1 MSIQVKINFSQEPFI
16 MNFLLLTLT
25 HNSLHIQEKME
36 NTLIS
41 EHMFPFSDFEF
52 PETAVTLAAQIKEHF
67 PLATGAVFNTVV
79 PDFYS
84 ENIKVTP
91 LNVGVESLIKHFSE
105 LLNLP
110 ILSVSELEAATDLA
124 ATFKEKKEYLTWN
137 LDYFGYTPGKEE
149 YSVESLLTIGN
160 GFMGLRGT
168 VPEMTL
174 SKESYPATYIA
185 GLYNEEKS
193 EVAGQIVENED
204 FVNTPNNQYISIK
217 VEGSNE
223 WLTLEKAT
231 LRYLHRNLDLKTGL
245 FSSHMIIEDS
255 QQHQVK
261 ITAKKI
267 VNMAKKNN
275 YSIQYSI
282 NPLNF
287 SKNITVKTI
296 TDGSIYNFNVE
307 RYRNLTAK
315 HFHVTQLLAEK
326 NNTMIEVQ
334 TNHSKINVQQVARI
348 TGDFFEADSIKNSI
362 GKEII
367 EQEITFYA
375 EQNKMYTFE
384 KHVQVKASIAKEN
397 WETALLPATSFD
409 SELGESKH
417 AWASLWEKSDIQV
430 TGDLMS
436 QKLLRIHTYHLLVSA
451 SPFNNNDLD
460 VSVTAR
466 GLHGE
471 AYRGHIFWDE
481 IFILP
486 FYILH
491 FPETAKQLLMYR
503 YNRLGKAKENA
514 RESNYAGAM
523 YPWQSGLDGS
533 EDTQKL
539 HLNPLNGQWGE
550 DHSVLQRHVSLAI
563 AYNVWMYWNNSGD
576 DLFIKEYGAEML
588 VEIANFWRSA
598 ATLDET
604 TNRYYIDKVMG
615 PDEFHEAYPE
625 STESGLRNNAYTN
638 LMVVWLFE
646 ELENI
651 LSLLNTQEQTELF
664 NKTGITQENLK
675 KMEDIRKRLSI
686 EINEDGI
693 IAQYEGYFDLKEIDW
708 EKAKEQYGN
717 IYRMDRIL
725 KAEGQSP
732 DDYKVS
738 KQADTLMLFY
748 NLNKEKIDEILAEL
762 GYDLPADYLEKN
774 LLYYLNRT
782 SHGSTLSRIVHAQ
795 LAEEV
800 AFHDLSWKLYQEAL
814 HSDYQD
820 IQGGTTAEGI
830 HTGVMA
836 ATIYVTLTT
845 YAGIDIKKNHLTI
858 QPNLPKNWT
867 DMTFNIDHKG
877 IHYNLIVSKN
887 AVQVCPSQDT
897 TVIIQK
903 QPYQLIA
910 HKVTTINY

>member
-1 MSIQVKINFSQEPFI
+1 
-16 MNFLLLTLT
+16 MNFLFLTLT
-25 HNSLHIQEKME
+25 QNSLHIQEKKQD
-36 NTLIS
+36 NLLS
-41 EHMFPFSDFEF
+41 EYTIPFSDFEF
-52 PETAVTLAAQIKEHF
+52 PKTAEILATQIKEQF
-67 PLATGAVFNTVV
+67 PSVTGAVFNDVA
-79 PDFYS
+79 PEFYS
-84 ENIKVTP
+84 QHTQITA
-91 LNVGVESLIKHFSE
+91 LNVGIENIIKHFSE

-110 ILSVSELEAATDLA
+110 ILTVSELDTAKDLA
-124 ATFKEKKEYLTWN
+124 AAFKEKSDYLTWN

-168 VPEMTL
+168 IPEMTL
-174 SKESYPATYIA
+174 SKEHYPATYIA

-204 FVNTPNNQYISIK
+204 FVNTPNNQFVRIK
-217 VEGSNE
+217 VDGTDE
-223 WLTLEKAT
+223 WLTLEKAS
-231 LRYLHRNLDLKTGL
+231 LHYLHRNLDLKTGL
-245 FSSHMIIEDS
+245 FSSHMILEDS
-255 QQHQVK
+255 HQHQVK
-261 ITAKKI
+261 ITAQKI

-275 YSIQYSI
+275 YSIKYSI
-282 NPLNF
+282 KPLNF
-287 SKNITVKTI
+287 SKNITVKTT
-296 TDGSIYNFNVE
+296 TDGSVYNFNVE

-315 HFHVTQLLAEK
+315 HFHITQLLAEK
-326 NNTMIEVQ
+326 NTSMIEVQ
-334 TNHSKINVQQVARI
+334 TNQSKINVQQMATI
-348 TGDFFEADSIKNSI
+348 TGDFFDADAIKNSI
-362 GKEII
+362 GEERI

-375 EQNKMYTFE
+375 EQYKTYTFE
-384 KHVQVKASIAKEN
+384 KQVQVKASIAEEN
-397 WETALLPATSFD
+397 WQTTLLPAASFD
-409 SELGESKH
+409 SEFNESKQ
-417 AWASLWEKSDIQV
+417 AWETLWKKSDVQI

-514 RESNYAGAM
+514 CESNYAGAM

-539 HLNPLNGQWGE
+539 HLNPLNGEWGE
-550 DHSVLQRHVSLAI
+550 DHSILQRHVSLAI
-563 AYNVWMYWNNSGD
+563 AYNVWMYWNNSRD
-576 DLFIKEYGAEML
+576 DRFIKEYGAEML

-598 ATLDET
+598 TTFDDT

-615 PDEFHEAYPE
+615 PDEFHEAYPD
-625 STESGLRNNAYTN
+625 SLESGLKNNAYTN

-646 ELENI
+646 ELETI
-651 LSLLNTQEQTELF
+651 LSLLDTQEQAELF
-664 NKTGITQENLK
+664 NKTGVTSENLK
-675 KMEDIRKRLSI
+675 EMEAIRKRLSI
-686 EINEDGI
+686 EVNEDGI

-708 EKAKEQYGN
+708 EKAKEKYGN

-748 NLNKEKIDEILAEL
+748 NLNKEKIDEILEEL
-762 GYDLPADYLEKN
+762 DYDLPADYLEKN

-795 LAEEV
+795 LAEQV

-814 HSDYQD
+814 YSDYQD

-845 YAGIDIKKNHLTI
+845 YAGIDIKKNRLTI

-867 DMTFNIDHKG
+867 EMAFNIDHKG
-877 IHYNLIVSKN
+877 IHYNLFITNNTVH
-887 AVQVCPSQDT
+887 VCPSQDT
-897 TVIIQK
+897 TVIVQN
-903 QPYQLIA
+903 QPHQLRA
-910 HKVTTINY
+910 DKVTMINY

>member
-1 MSIQVKINFSQEPFI
+1 M
-16 MNFLLLTLT
+16 
-25 HNSLHIQEKME
+25 LHIQEKQE
-36 NTLIS
+36 QQLIS
-41 EHMFPFSDFEF
+41 EHSFPFKDFQF
-52 PETAVTLAAQIKEHF
+52 PTTADMLATQIKEQF
-67 PLATGAVFNTVV
+67 PTAKGAVFNEIPTS
-79 PDFYS
+79 FYT
-84 ENIKVTP
+84 ENTQITS
-91 LNVGVESLIKHFSE
+91 LNAGRESLIKYFSE
-105 LLNLP
+105 LLNFP
-110 ILSVSELEAATDLA
+110 IITSSELNTATDLTTA
-124 ATFKEKKEYLTWN
+124 FNEKTDYLTWN
-137 LDYFGYTPGKEE
+137 LDYFGYTSGKEE

-168 VPEMTL
+168 TPEMTL
-174 SKESYPATYIA
+174 SKEHYPATYIA

-204 FVNTPNNQYISIK
+204 FVNTPNSQYISIQ
-217 VEGSNE
+217 VEGTNE
-223 WLTLEKAT
+223 WLTLEKST
-231 LRYLHRNLDLKTGL
+231 LHYLHRNLNLKTGL
-245 FSSHMIIEDS
+245 FTAQMIVEDT
-255 QQHQVK
+255 QQHQLK
-261 ITAKKI
+261 IIAYKI
-267 VNMAKKNN
+267 VNMAQMNN
-275 YSIQYSI
+275 YSIKYLIQ
-282 NPLNF
+282 PLNF
-287 SKNITVKTI
+287 SKNITVKTT
-296 TDGSIYNFNVE
+296 TDGSVYNFNVE

-326 NNTMIEVQ
+326 NKTMIEVQ
-334 TNHSKINVQQVARI
+334 TNQSHINIQQTTNI
-348 TGDFFEADSIKNSI
+348 TGDFFENSSVKNSI
-362 GKEII
+362 GTEII
-367 EQEITFYA
+367 EQEVTFYA
-375 EQNKMYTFE
+375 EQNNIYTLE
-384 KHVQVKASIAKEN
+384 KHVQVKASIAKNN
-397 WETALLPATSFD
+397 WENPSSTAISFET
-409 SELGESKH
+409 ELTESKT
-417 AWASLWEKSDIQV
+417 AWETLWKKSDIQV

-451 SPFNNNDLD
+451 SPFSNNELD

-491 FPETAKQLLMYR
+491 FPKTAKQLLMYR
-503 YNRLGKAKENA
+503 YNRLNKAKENA
-514 RESNYAGAM
+514 RESGYEGAM
-523 YPWQSGLDGS
+523 YPWQSSLDGS

-539 HLNPLNGQWGE
+539 HLNPLNGEWGE
-550 DHSVLQRHVSLAI
+550 DHSILQRHVSLAI
-563 AYNVWMYWNNSGD
+563 AYNIWMYWNNSGD

-588 VEIANFWRSA
+588 LEIANFWRSA
-598 ATLDET
+598 ATFDET

-615 PDEFHEAYPE
+615 PDEFHEAYPD
-625 STESGLRNNAYTN
+625 STESGLKNNAYTN

-646 ELENI
+646 ELETI
-651 LSLLNTQEQTELF
+651 LSLLNTQEQAKLF
-664 NKTGITQENLK
+664 NKTEITAENLE
-675 KMEDIRKRLSI
+675 KMNDIRKHLSI
-686 EINEDGI
+686 EVNEDGI

-708 EKAKEQYGN
+708 EHAKEKYGN

-748 NLNKEKIDEILAEL
+748 NLSKEKIDEILEEL
-762 GYDLPADYLEKN
+762 GYDLPEDYLERN

-814 HSDYQD
+814 YSDYQD

-845 YAGIDIKKNHLTI
+845 YAGIDIKQNYLTI
-858 QPNLPKNWT
+858 KPNLPKNWS
-867 DMTFNIDHKG
+867 DITFNIDHKG
-877 IHYNLIVSKN
+877 IHYLVTVSKN
-887 AVQVCPSQDT
+887 SVQICPSKKA
-897 TVIIQK
+897 TVIVKDQS
-903 QPYQLIA
+903 YQLTA
-910 HKVTTINY
+910 DENTIITY

>member
-1 MSIQVKINFSQEPFI
+1 
-16 MNFLLLTLT
+16 MNFLSLTLKPNAL
-25 HNSLHIQEKME
+25 HVQAKDQQHSLLEQ
-36 NTLIS
+36 TLA
-41 EHMFPFSDFEF
+41 FSDFKF
-52 PETAVTLAAQIKEHF
+52 PQTGEVLAAQIKEKF
-67 PLATGAVFNTVV
+67 PTVAGAIFNAIT
-79 PDFYS
+79 PEFYT
-84 ENIKVTP
+84 ENKQISP
-91 LNVGVESLIKHFSE
+91 LNAGLENLTKQFSE
-105 LLNLP
+105 LLNIP
-110 ILSVSELEAATDLA
+110 ILTASQVSQETDLVA
-124 ATFKEKKEYLTWN
+124 AFKKKADYLTWN

-168 VPEMTL
+168 IPEMTL
-174 SKESYPATYIA
+174 SKDHYPATYVA
-185 GLYNEEKS
+185 GLYNEETS

-204 FVNTPNNQYISIK
+204 FVNTPNNQYFSIQ
-217 VEGSNE
+217 VAGTDE
-223 WLTLEKAT
+223 WLHLETAT
-231 LRYLHRNLDLKTGL
+231 LHYLHRNLDLKTGL
-245 FSSHMIIEDS
+245 FTSHMIIEDS
-255 QQHQVK
+255 HQHQLK
-261 ITAKKI
+261 ITAQKI
-267 VNMAKKNN
+267 VNMAQKNHYSIR
-275 YSIQYSI
+275 YSIQ
-282 NPLNF
+282 PLNF
-287 SKNITVKTI
+287 SKKIIVKTT
-296 TDGSIYNFNVE
+296 TDGSVYNYNVE

-315 HFHVTQLLAEK
+315 HFHITQLLAEK
-326 NNTMIEVQ
+326 NKSMIEIE
-334 TNHSKINVQQVARI
+334 TNQSKINVRQIATI
-348 TGDFFEADSIKNSI
+348 TGDFFDTAAIKNTI
-362 GKEII
+362 CKESI
-367 EQEITFYA
+367 EQTIPFTAKENNI
-375 EQNKMYTFE
+375 YTLE
-384 KHVQVKASIAKEN
+384 KHVQLTASIAEQSWKN
-397 WETALLPATSFD
+397 PPSLATSFD
-409 SELGESKH
+409 REFAESKS
-417 AWASLWEKSDIQV
+417 AWETLWKKSDIQISE
-430 TGDLMS
+430 DLMS
-436 QKLLRIHTYHLLVSA
+436 QKLLRIHAYHLLVSA

-514 RESNYAGAM
+514 RDNHYEGAM

-539 HLNPLNGQWGE
+539 HLNPLNGEWGE

-576 DLFIKEYGAEML
+576 DCFIKEYGAEML
-588 VEIANFWRSA
+588 LEIANFWRSA
-598 ATLDET
+598 ATWDET
-604 TNRYYIDKVMG
+604 TQRYSIANVMG
-615 PDEFHEAYPE
+615 PDEFHEAYPN
-625 STESGLRNNAYTN
+625 STESGLKNNAYTN

-651 LSLLNTQEQTELF
+651 LSLLNTQEKTELF
-664 NKTGITQENLK
+664 SKTGITQEILK
-675 KMEDIRKRLSI
+675 QMNDIRKRLSI
-686 EINEDGI
+686 EVNDEGI

-708 EKAKEQYGN
+708 EQAKEKYGN

-748 NLNKEKIDEILAEL
+748 NLNKEKIDEILEEL
-762 GYDLPADYLEKN
+762 GYDLPEDYLEKN

-814 HSDYQD
+814 YSDYQD

-845 YAGIDIKKNHLTI
+845 YAGVDIKKQQLTI
-858 QPNLPKNWT
+858 QPNLPKKWT
-867 DMTFNIDHKG
+867 DMRFNLDHKG
-877 IHYNLIVSKN
+877 VHYQLTISKN
-887 AVQVCPSQDT
+887 TVQICSSQGT
-897 TVIIQK
+897 TVMVK
-903 QPYQLIA
+903 NHPYQLTA
-910 HKVTTINY
+910 DEEKVITY

>member
-1 MSIQVKINFSQEPFI
+1 
-16 MNFLLLTLT
+16 MNFLVLSLTQDALY
-25 HNSLHIQEKME
+25 IQEKE
-36 NTLIS
+36 QSNLIS
-41 EHMFPFSDFEF
+41 EQAISFSDFEF
-52 PETAVTLAAQIKEHF
+52 PKTAETLATQIKEEF
-67 PLATGAVFNTVV
+67 PTARGAIFNDIS
-79 PDFYS
+79 PDFYKK
-84 ENIKVTP
+84 NKQANP
-91 LNVGVESLIKHFSE
+91 LNVGLDTLIKYFSE
-105 LLNLP
+105 RLNFP
-110 ILSVSELEAATDLA
+110 ILTASELEESKDLA
-124 ATFKEKKEYLTWN
+124 TAFTKKMEYSTWN

-168 VPEMTL
+168 VPEMSL
-174 SKESYPATYIA
+174 SKNHYPATYIA

-204 FVNTPNNQYISIK
+204 FVNTPNNQYISIQ
-217 VEGSNE
+217 VEGTDE
-223 WLTLEKAT
+223 WLTLEKST
-231 LRYLHRNLDLKTGL
+231 LHYLHRNLNLKTGL
-245 FSSHMIIEDS
+245 FTSTMVIEDTHK
-255 QQHQVK
+255 HQLT
-261 ITAKKI
+261 ITAQKI
-267 VNMAKKNN
+267 VNMAKMNN
-275 YSIQYSI
+275 YSIKYSI
-282 NPLNF
+282 KPVNF
-287 SKNITVKTI
+287 SKNITIKTA

-315 HFHVTQLLAEK
+315 HFHITQLLAEK
-326 NNTMIEVQ
+326 NNSMIEIQ
-334 TNHSKINVQQVARI
+334 TNQSKIKVQQIATI
-348 TGDFFEADSIKNSI
+348 SGDFFEANAIKNSI
-362 GKEII
+362 GEERI

-375 EQNKMYTFE
+375 EKNTAYTLE
-384 KHVQVKASIAKEN
+384 KQVQVKASIAKES
-397 WETALLPATSFD
+397 WETPSLPAISFD
-409 SELGESKH
+409 SEFTESKL
-417 AWASLWEKSDIQV
+417 AWDTLWEKSDIQI

-436 QKLLRIHTYHLLVSA
+436 QKLLRIHTYHLFVSA
-451 SPFNNNDLD
+451 SPFNNNELD

-539 HLNPLNGQWGE
+539 HLNPLNGEWGE
-550 DHSVLQRHVSLAI
+550 DHSILQRHVSLAI
-563 AYNVWMYWNNSGD
+563 AYNIWMYWNNSGD
-576 DLFIKEYGAEML
+576 DQFIKEYGAEML

-598 ATLDET
+598 ASFDDKTK
-604 TNRYYIDKVMG
+604 RYSIAKVMG
-615 PDEFHEAYPE
+615 PDEFHEGYPN
-625 STESGLRNNAYTN
+625 STESGLKNNAYTN

-646 ELENI
+646 ELEGI
-651 LSLLNTQEQTELF
+651 LSLLNTQERTELF
-664 NKTGITQENLK
+664 NKTGITQDNLE
-675 KMEDIRKRLSI
+675 KMKDIRKRLSI
-686 EINEDGI
+686 EVNEDGI

-708 EKAKEQYGN
+708 DAARAKYGN

-748 NLNKEKIDEILAEL
+748 NLNKEKIDEILEEL
-762 GYDLPADYLEKN
+762 GYELPADYLEKN

-795 LAEEV
+795 LAEAV
-800 AFHDLSWKLYQEAL
+800 SFHDLSWTLYQEAL
-814 HSDYQD
+814 YSDYQD

-845 YAGIDIKKNHLTI
+845 YAGIDIKKNQLTI
-858 QPNLPKNWT
+858 QPNLPKNWEE
-867 DMTFNIDHKG
+867 MTFNLDHKG
-877 IHYNLIVSKN
+877 IHYQLTISKYT
-887 AVQVCPSQDT
+887 VQISPSQDT
-897 TVIIQK
+897 TVIING
-903 QPYQLIA
+903 QPYPLIA
-910 HKVTTINY
+910 HKVANINY

>member
-1 MSIQVKINFSQEPFI
+1 
-16 MNFLLLTLT
+16 MNFLLFTLT
-25 HNSLHIQEKME
+25 QNSLHIQEKVQD
-36 NTLIS
+36 NSVS
-41 EHMFPFSDFEF
+41 EHSFSFSNFEF
-52 PETAVTLAAQIKEHF
+52 PKTADVLATQIKKQF
-67 PLATGAVFNTVV
+67 PHVTGAVFNVIPTE
-79 PDFYS
+79 FYAQ
-84 ENIKVTP
+84 NTQATP
-91 LNVGVESLIKHFSE
+91 LNVGIENMIKHFSE
-105 LLNLP
+105 LLNIP
-110 ILSVSELEAATDLA
+110 ILNFSELEASTDLA
-124 ATFKEKKEYLTWN
+124 TTFKKKAEYLTWN
-137 LDYFGYTPGKEE
+137 LDYFGYVPGKEE
-149 YSVESLLTIGN
+149 YSVESLLTLGN

-168 VPEMTL
+168 IPEMAL
-174 SKESYPATYIA
+174 SKEHYPATYIA

-193 EVAGQIVENED
+193 EIAGQIVENED
-204 FVNTPNNQYISIK
+204 FVNTPDNQYISIQI
-217 VEGSNE
+217 EGTDE
-223 WLTLEKAT
+223 WLTLEKTT
-231 LRYLHRNLDLKTGL
+231 LHYLHRNLNLKTGL
-245 FSSHMIIEDS
+245 FTSNMIIEDTH
-255 QQHQVK
+255 QHQLK
-261 ITAKKI
+261 ITTQKI

-275 YSIQYSI
+275 YSIQYSVQ
-282 NPLNF
+282 PLNF
-287 SKNITVKTI
+287 SKNITIKTK
-296 TDGSIYNFNVE
+296 TDGSVYNFNVE

-315 HFHVTQLLAEK
+315 HFHITQLLAEK
-326 NNTMIEVQ
+326 NNTIIEVQ
-334 TNHSKINVQQVARI
+334 TNQSKIKIQQTATI
-348 TGDFFEADSIKNSI
+348 TGNFFDTDTIKNSI

-367 EQEITFYA
+367 EQDITFYA
-375 EQNKMYTFE
+375 EQNNTYTLE
-384 KHVQVKASIAKEN
+384 KQVHVKASIAEKN
-397 WETALLPATSFD
+397 WAEPFIPANSFN
-409 SELGESKH
+409 SEFTESKQ
-417 AWASLWEKSDIQV
+417 AWEQLWKKSDLQIS
-430 TGDLMS
+430 GDMMS

-514 RESNYAGAM
+514 HNSQYEGAM

-539 HLNPLNGQWGE
+539 HLNPLNGEWGE
-550 DHSVLQRHVSLAI
+550 DHSILQRHVSLAI

-576 DLFIKEYGAEML
+576 NQFIKEYGAEML
-588 VEIANFWRSA
+588 LEIANFWRSA
-598 ATLDET
+598 ATFDKT

-615 PDEFHEAYPE
+615 PDEFHEAYPN
-625 STESGLRNNAYTN
+625 STESGLKNNAYTN

-651 LSLLNTQEQTELF
+651 LSLLTTQEQAELF
-664 NKTGITQENLK
+664 NKTGITQENLD
-675 KMEDIRKRLSI
+675 KMNDIRKRLSI

-708 EKAKEQYGN
+708 EHAKEKYGN

-748 NLNKEKIDEILAEL
+748 NLNKEKIDDIFDEL
-762 GYDLPADYLEKN
+762 GYDLPDDYLEKN

-814 HSDYQD
+814 YSDYQD

-867 DMTFNIDHKG
+867 DMTFNIEHKG
-877 IHYNLIVSKN
+877 VHYTVTVSKKS
-887 AVQVCPSQDT
+887 VTISSSQDT
-897 TVIIQK
+897 KVIVK
-903 QPYQLIA
+903 NQPYQLNA
-910 HKVTTINY
+910 QEETILNY

>member
-1 MSIQVKINFSQEPFI
+1 
-16 MNFLLLTLT
+16 MNYLFLSFTQDTLYV
-25 HNSLHIQEKME
+25 QEKKQQLLVSQQE
-36 NTLIS
+36 FS
-41 EHMFPFSDFEF
+41 FSDFEF
-52 PETAVTLAAQIKEHF
+52 PSTIECLAMKINEQYPTINGAVLDTIPPEFYLKNTHVTLLNAGI
-67 PLATGAVFNTVV
+67 
-79 PDFYS
+79 
-84 ENIKVTP
+84 EN
-91 LNVGVESLIKHFSE
+91 LIKHFSE
-105 LLNLP
+105 LLNCP
-110 ILSVSELEAATDLA
+110 ILTTSEQVAAVDLA
-124 ATFKEKKEYLTWN
+124 TAFKEKAEYSTWH

-149 YSVESLLTIGN
+149 YSVESLLTTGN

-168 VPEMTL
+168 TPEMSLT
-174 SKESYPATYIA
+174 KDHYPATYIA

-193 EVAGQIVENED
+193 EIAGQLVENED

-217 VEGSNE
+217 VAGADEC
-223 WLTLEKAT
+223 LTLENAT
-231 LRYLHRNLDLKTGL
+231 LHYLHRNLDLKSGL
-245 FSSHMIIEDS
+245 FTSHMVIEDP

-261 ITAKKI
+261 ITAHKI
-267 VNMAKKNN
+267 VNMAKMNN
-275 YSIQYSI
+275 YSIKYSFT
-282 NPLNF
+282 PLNF
-287 SKNITVKTI
+287 SKQMTIKTE
-296 TDGSIYNFNVE
+296 TDGSVYNFNVE

-315 HFHVTQLLAEK
+315 HFHITHLEAEK
-326 NNTMIEVQ
+326 NRTMIEVQ
-334 TNHSKINVQQVARI
+334 TNHSNINILQSAKII
-348 TGDFFEADSIKNSI
+348 GDFFEPDKVSHSISEQK
-362 GKEII
+362 I
-367 EQEITFYA
+367 EQEVSFYA
-375 EQNKMYTFE
+375 EQNKTYTLE
-384 KHVQVKASIAKEN
+384 KHVQVQASIA
-397 WETALLPATSFD
+397 ETTWKNPVAPATSFD
-409 SELGESKH
+409 SEFAESKQ
-417 AWASLWEKSDIQV
+417 AWESLWEKTDIQV

-451 SPFNNNDLD
+451 SPFSNNELD

-514 RESNYAGAM
+514 HDSGYDGAM

-539 HLNPLNGQWGE
+539 HLNPLNGEWGE
-550 DHSVLQRHVSLAI
+550 DHSILQRHVSLAI
-563 AYNVWMYWNNSGD
+563 AYNIWMYWNNSGD
-576 DLFIKEYGAEML
+576 DQFIKAYGAEML
-588 VEIANFWRSA
+588 IEIANFWRSA
-598 ATLDET
+598 ATFDEKT
-604 TNRYYIDKVMG
+604 DRYYIDKVMG
-615 PDEFHEAYPE
+615 PDEFHEAYPN
-625 STESGLRNNAYTN
+625 STESGLKNNAYTN
-638 LMVVWLFE
+638 IMVVWLFE

-664 NKTGITQENLK
+664 NKTHITQENLA
-675 KMEDIRKRLSI
+675 KMKDIRKRLAL

-693 IAQYEGYFDLKEIDW
+693 IAQYEGYFALKEVDW
-708 EKAKEQYGN
+708 EQAKEKYGN

-748 NLNKEKIDEILAEL
+748 NLNKEKIDEILEEL
-762 GYDLPADYLEKN
+762 GYDLPTDYLEKN

-845 YAGIDIKKNHLTI
+845 YAGIDIKKKHLTI
-858 QPNLPKNWT
+858 KPNLPETWA
-867 DMTFNIDHKG
+867 DLTFNIDHKG
-877 IHYNLIVSKN
+877 IHYEITVSKHC
-887 AVQVCPSQDT
+887 VRVYPSQDT
-897 TVIIQK
+897 TILVNDQ
-903 QPYQLIA
+903 QYPLIA
-910 HKVTTINY
+910 HEEITINY

>member
-1 MSIQVKINFSQEPFI
+1 
-16 MNFLLLTLT
+16 MNFLSLTLT
-25 HNSLHIQEKME
+25 PNALHVQAKDQQHSLLEQ
-36 NTLIS
+36 TLA
-41 EHMFPFSDFEF
+41 FSDFKF
-52 PETAVTLAAQIKEHF
+52 PQTGEVLAAQIKEQF
-67 PLATGAVFNTVV
+67 PTVAGAIFNAIT
-79 PDFYS
+79 PEFYT
-84 ENIKVTP
+84 ENKQVSS
-91 LNVGVESLIKHFSE
+91 LNASLENLTKQFSE
-105 LLNLP
+105 LLNIP
-110 ILSVSELEAATDLA
+110 ILTASQVSQETDLA
-124 ATFKEKKEYLTWN
+124 AAFKKKADYLTWN

-168 VPEMTL
+168 IPEMTL
-174 SKESYPATYIA
+174 SKDHYPATYIA
-185 GLYNEEKS
+185 GLYNEETS

-204 FVNTPNNQYISIK
+204 FVNTPNNQYFSIQ
-217 VEGSNE
+217 VAGTDE
-223 WLTLEKAT
+223 WLHLETAT
-231 LRYLHRNLDLKTGL
+231 LHYLHRNLDLKTGL
-245 FSSHMIIEDS
+245 FTSHMIIEDS
-255 QQHQVK
+255 QQHQLK
-261 ITAKKI
+261 ITARKI
-267 VNMAKKNN
+267 VNMAQMNHYSIS
-275 YSIQYSI
+275 YSIQ
-282 NPLNF
+282 PLNF
-287 SKNITVKTI
+287 SKKITVKTT
-296 TDGSIYNFNVE
+296 TDGSVYNYNVE

-315 HFHVTQLLAEK
+315 HFHITQLLAEK
-326 NNTMIEVQ
+326 NKSMIEIE
-334 TNHSKINVQQVARI
+334 TNQSKINVRQIATI
-348 TGDFFEADSIKNSI
+348 TGDFFDTAAIKNTI
-362 GKEII
+362 CKESI
-367 EQEITFYA
+367 EQTIPFTAKENNI
-375 EQNKMYTFE
+375 YTLE
-384 KHVQVKASIAKEN
+384 KHVQVTASIAEQSWEN
-397 WETALLPATSFD
+397 PPSLATSFD
-409 SELGESKH
+409 REFAESKS
-417 AWASLWEKSDIQV
+417 AWETLWKKSDIQISE
-430 TGDLMS
+430 DLMS
-436 QKLLRIHTYHLLVSA
+436 QKLLRIHAYHLLVSA
-451 SPFNNNDLD
+451 SPFNNKDLD

-514 RESNYAGAM
+514 RDNHYEGAM

-539 HLNPLNGQWGE
+539 HLNPLNGEWGE

-576 DLFIKEYGAEML
+576 DRFIKEYGAEML
-588 VEIANFWRSA
+588 LEIANFWRSA
-598 ATLDET
+598 ATWDET
-604 TNRYYIDKVMG
+604 TQRYSIANVMG
-615 PDEFHEAYPE
+615 PDEFHEAYPN
-625 STESGLRNNAYTN
+625 STESGLKNNAYTN

-651 LSLLNTQEQTELF
+651 LSLLNTQEKTELF
-664 NKTGITQENLK
+664 TKTGITQEILK
-675 KMEDIRKRLSI
+675 QMNDIRKRLSI
-686 EINEDGI
+686 EVNDEGI

-708 EKAKEQYGN
+708 EQAKEKYGN

-748 NLNKEKIDEILAEL
+748 NLNKEKIDEILEEL
-762 GYDLPADYLEKN
+762 GYDLPEDYLEKN

-814 HSDYQD
+814 YSDYQD

-845 YAGIDIKKNHLTI
+845 YAGIDIKKKHLTI

-877 IHYNLIVSKN
+877 IHYQL
-887 AVQVCPSQDT
+887 AVGKHSVQILASQDT
-897 TVIIQK
+897 MVIVKNQS
-903 QPYQLIA
+903 YQLTA
-910 HKVTTINY
+910 HKETTINY

>member
-1 MSIQVKINFSQEPFI
+1 MINY
-16 MNFLLLTLT
+16 LLLTLT
-25 HNSLHIQEKME
+25 QNSLHIQEK
-36 NTLIS
+36 TQDSLLS
-41 EHMFPFSDFEF
+41 EQTFSFSDFEL
-52 PETAVTLAAQIKEHF
+52 PKTAEILAEQIKEQF
-67 PLATGAVFNTVV
+67 PTVRGAVFN
-79 PDFYS
+79 
-84 ENIKVTP
+84 
-91 LNVGVESLIKHFSE
+91 NVGEEFYTQNTRSTVLNTGLENLIKHFSE
-105 LLNLP
+105 LLNFP
-110 ILSVSELEAATDLA
+110 ILTVTELDNAPDLTTAFEEKTAA
-124 ATFKEKKEYLTWN
+124 LTWN

-174 SKESYPATYIA
+174 SKDHYPATYIA
-185 GLYNEEKS
+185 GLYNEEES

-204 FVNTPNNQYISIK
+204 FVNTPDNQHISIQ
-217 VEGSNE
+217 VEGTDE
-223 WLTLEKAT
+223 WLSLEKST
-231 LRYLHRNLDLKTGL
+231 LHYLHRNLDLKTGL
-245 FSSHMIIEDS
+245 FTSHMIIEDNH
-255 QQHQVK
+255 QHQLK
-261 ITAKKI
+261 IIAKKV
-267 VNMAKKNN
+267 VNMAKMNN

-282 NPLNF
+282 QALNF
-287 SKNITVKTI
+287 SKNIILKTT
-296 TDGSIYNFNVE
+296 TDGSVYNFNVE

-326 NNTMIEVQ
+326 NSAMIEVQ
-334 TNHSKINVQQVARI
+334 TNQSKISVQQTATI
-348 TGDFFEADSIKNSI
+348 TGDFFEADAIKNTI

-367 EQEITFYA
+367 EQEITFLA
-375 EQNKMYTFE
+375 EQNNTYTFE
-384 KHVQVKASIAKEN
+384 KQVQVKASIAEN
-397 WETALLPATSFD
+397 NLETPLLLATSFD
-409 SELGESKH
+409 TEFTESAD
-417 AWASLWEKSDIQV
+417 AWETLWKKSDIQV

-503 YNRLGKAKENA
+503 YNRLDKAKENA
-514 RESNYAGAM
+514 LESNYAGAM

-539 HLNPLNGQWGE
+539 HLNPLNGEWGE
-550 DHSVLQRHVSLAI
+550 DHSILQRHVSLAI
-563 AYNVWMYWNNSGD
+563 AYNIWMYWNNSND
-576 DLFIKEYGAEML
+576 DAFIKEYGAEML

-598 ATLDET
+598 TTFDET

-615 PDEFHEAYPE
+615 PDEFHEAYPD
-625 STESGLRNNAYTN
+625 SDESGLKNNAYTN

-651 LSLLNTQEQTELF
+651 LSLLNTQEQADLF
-664 NKTGITQENLK
+664 NKTGITQEHLE
-675 KMEDIRKRLSI
+675 KMKDIRKRLSI
-686 EINEDGI
+686 EVNEDGI

-708 EKAKEQYGN
+708 EKAKEKYGN

-748 NLNKEKIDEILAEL
+748 NLNKEKIDEILGEL

-800 AFHDLSWKLYQEAL
+800 AFHDLSWTLYQEAL

-845 YAGIDIKKNHLTI
+845 YAGIDIKKNNLTI

-867 DMTFNIDHKG
+867 EMTFNVEHKG
-877 IHYNLIVSKN
+877 IHYDLTVSEN
-887 AVQVCPSQDT
+887 AVQVCPSHDT
-897 TVIIQK
+897 TVIIK
-903 QPYQLIA
+903 DQPYKLIA
-910 HKVTTINY
+910 NKKTTINY